1 MNDFINQLH
10 NHRSV
15 RTFTDKKLT
24 QEQLDAI
31 MGAAIQAPNWINGQ
45 QVSVVVV
52 TDEERKR
59 QLAELSGNQ
68 KHIDDAAAF
77 LVFCMD
83 YSRAKHI
90 TELHDKKL
98 EVMENIEAVL
108 VGSTDVGI
116 ALGTAVAAAES
127 MGIGTVPIGGVRR
140 SPAEIS
146 ELLELPELAFPI
158 SGLAI
163 GYPADPLP
171 AQSPRIPMEAFYH
184 KETYAQ
190 NQREAVEEMDK
201 RQQEAIKS
209 RTGET
214 KSHPW
219 SERIATFYSERYK
232 EYGKVTDVL
241 KQNGYDY
248 K

>member
-31 MGAAIQAPNWINGQ
+31 MGAANQAPNWINGQ
-45 QVSVVVV
+45 QVSVIVV

-68 KHIDDAAAF
+68 KHVDDAAAF

-83 YSRAKHI
+83 YSRAKYV
-90 TELHDKKL
+90 TDLHDKTL
-98 EVMENIEAVL
+98 EVMNDIEAVL

-127 MGIGTVPIGGVRR
+127 MGLGTVPIGGVRR

-146 ELLELPELAFPI
+146 ELLGLPELAFPI

-171 AQSPRIPMEAFYH
+171 PQSPRIPLEAFYH
-184 KETYAQ
+184 KETYVQ
-190 NQREAVEEMDK
+190 NQEEAVKEMDRK
-201 RQQEAIKS
+201 QQEAIKS
-209 RTGET
+209 RTGEA
-214 KSHPW
+214 KAHPW
-219 SERIATFYSERYK
+219 SERIAAFYSERYK

-241 KQNGYDY
+241 KQSGYDY